1 MNSLNKLRAGIGG
14 LIALY
19 LVVYNGTKAGTVVK
33 AGAAGSSQV
42 IKTLQGR
49 A

>member
-1 MNSLNKLRAGIGG
+1 MKMLTKYTAG

-19 LVVYNGTKAGTVVK
+19 LVVYNASKSGIVMKE
-33 AGAAGSSQV
+33 GAAGGSKV

-49 A
+49 

>member
-1 MNSLNKLRAGIGG
+1 MRTTTKYVAG

-19 LVVYNGTKAGTVVK
+19 LVVYNASKGGILLKE
-33 AGAAGSSQV
+33 GANGGQKI

-49 A
+49 

>member
-1 MNSLNKLRAGIGG
+1 MRQYGKWTAG

-19 LVVYNGTKAGTVVK
+19 IIVYNASKSGIVMKQ
-33 AGAAGSSQV
+33 GAAGSAKV

-49 A
+49 G

>member
-1 MNSLNKLRAGIGG
+1 MRQYGKWGAG

-19 LVVYNGTKAGTVVK
+19 IIVYNASKSGIVMKE
-33 AGAAGSSQV
+33 GAAGSSKV

-49 A
+49 

>member
-1 MNSLNKLRAGIGG
+1 MRVYGKWTAG

-19 LVVYNGTKAGTVVK
+19 LVVYNASKAGILMK
-33 AGAAGSSQV
+33 EGAAGGSKV

-49 A
+49 

>member
-1 MNSLNKLRAGIGG
+1 MRVIGKYTAG

-19 LVVYNGTKAGTVVK
+19 IVVYNASKGGILLKE
-33 AGAAGSSQV
+33 GASGGSKV

-49 A
+49 

>member
-1 MNSLNKLRAGIGG
+1 MRQYGKWTAG

-19 LVVYNGTKAGTVVK
+19 IVVYNASKGGILLKE
-33 AGAAGSSQV
+33 GAAGGSKV

-49 A
+49 

>member
-1 MNSLNKLRAGIGG
+1 VRVYAKYMAG

-19 LVVYNGTKAGTVVK
+19 LVVYNGSKSGIVMK
-33 AGAAGSSQV
+33 EGAAGSSKV

-49 A
+49 

>member
-1 MNSLNKLRAGIGG
+1 MRQYGKWGAG

-19 LVVYNGTKAGTVVK
+19 IIVYNASKSGIVMKE
-33 AGAAGSSQV
+33 GASGSSKV

-49 A
+49 

>member
-1 MNSLNKLRAGIGG
+1 MRMATKYVAG

-19 LVVYNGTKAGTVVK
+19 LVVYNASKSGIVMKE
-33 AGAAGSSQV
+33 GAAGGSKV

-49 A
+49 

>member
-1 MNSLNKLRAGIGG
+1 MRQTTKYVAG

-19 LVVYNGTKAGTVVK
+19 LVVFNASKGGILLKE
-33 AGAAGSSQV
+33 GASGGSKV

-49 A
+49 

>member
-1 MNSLNKLRAGIGG
+1 MRQYGKWGAG

-19 LVVYNGTKAGTVVK
+19 IIVYNASKSGIVMKE
-33 AGAAGSSQV
+33 GAAGGSKV

-49 A
+49 

>member
-1 MNSLNKLRAGIGG
+1 MRMVTKYTAG

-19 LVVYNGTKAGTVVK
+19 LVVYNASKSGIIFKE
-33 AGAAGSSQV
+33 GAAGGSKV

-49 A
+49 

>member
-1 MNSLNKLRAGIGG
+1 MRVYMKYTAS

-19 LVVYNGTKAGTVVK
+19 LVVYNASKAGILFK
-33 AGAAGSSQV
+33 EGASGGSKV

-49 A
+49 